1 MAIFFMLNR
10 AYVEGMCTSE
20 SMQYEVCH
28 ISRPGGIFS
37 TREVPLPYVIPCP
50 CPRRKVNQIPWLYD
64 FHGDPVVKNLPANAV
79 DKGSTPGWGTKVPQ
93 MKKRFGR
100 TFLVVQWLRPHAP
113 SVGGLSLIPGQ
124 ETRPQLKDPTC
135 LSED

>member
-79 DKGSTPGWGTKVPQ
+79 DKRSTPGWGTKVPYAV
-93 MKKRFGR
+93 GP
-100 TFLVVQWLRPHAP
+100 LSPHATITEP
-113 SVGGLSLIPGQ
+113 IYSGA
-124 ETRPQLKDPTC
+124 PQLEKSQHTTTKTQGSPIN
-135 LSED
+135 